1 MKKLVYLISP
11 NKIDQNFFA
20 SLDKVL
26 SFKNVKFFQLRL
38 KNLSQKK
45 LLNFS
50 KRILKITTKH
60 KVKFII
66 NDNFILASKI
76 KVDGCHMG
84 QLDGSFKI
92 ARKKLKGKILG
103 ITCHNSK
110 ILANNAIKNKAN
122 YLAFG
127 SFFKSK
133 VKQSAKIAYL
143 NILKWAKKNIKKPIV
158 VIGGINDTNYKKLNF
173 FSSTSAFST
182 VSLDLNLSFNF
193 VFLFKLFISTWANA
207 PPFPGFTW
215 LVFKTCHKS
224 FLYTKSIPTLISPAL
239 IFILIFL

>member
-11 NKIDQNFFA
+11 NKIDHNFFA
-20 SLDKVL
+20 NLDKVL

-66 NDNFILASKI
+66 NDNFMLASKI

-110 ILANNAIKNKAN
+110 RLAKIAINNNAN
-122 YLAFG
+122 YVAFG

-133 VKQSAKIAYL
+133 LKQNTIKANLDILRWAKI
-143 NILKWAKKNIKKPIV
+143 NVKKPIV
-158 VIGGINDTNYKKLNF
+158 AIGGINNKNYKKLVKAGAKYIAI
-173 FSSTSAFST
+173 SSFIWDNPKLKPDKAIK
-182 VSLDLNLSFNF
+182 
-193 VFLFKLFISTWANA
+193 VFI
-207 PPFPGFTW
+207 
-215 LVFKTCHKS
+215 
-224 FLYTKSIPTLISPAL
+224 
-239 IFILIFL
+239 